1 MEHRDGILRILFSIF
16 SILAVLGGV
25 VVFVLFIISL
35 IIGGEQGAKLA
46 LMSKDVVM
54 PIFIRSAALSLLS
67 GLIESYIHNT
77 HSLSIRD
84 EE

>member
-16 SILAVLGGV
+16 SIVAVLGGAI
-25 VVFVLFIISL
+25 VFVLFMVSL
-35 IIGGEQGAKLA
+35 VIGGEQGEKLA
-46 LMSKDVVM
+46 LISKDVVM

-67 GLIESYIHNT
+67 GLIESYIHNN
-77 HSLSIRD
+77 HSLSIKD